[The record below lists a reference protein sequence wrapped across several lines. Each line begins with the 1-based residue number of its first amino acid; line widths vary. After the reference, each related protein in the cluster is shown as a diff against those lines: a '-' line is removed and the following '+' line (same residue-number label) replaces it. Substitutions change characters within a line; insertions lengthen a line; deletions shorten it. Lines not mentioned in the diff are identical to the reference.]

1 MIAHYIIT
9 FLSLDDEE
17 IQIMLAESTRQKA
30 LNAFANLYEFKKI
43 ISIVRDNEDIL

>member
-17 IQIMLAESTRQKA
+17 IQIMLAEKSRAKA
-30 LNAFANLYEFKKI
+30 LNAFRNLYEFKKI
-43 ISIVRDNEDIL
+43 ISIVRDNEDVL